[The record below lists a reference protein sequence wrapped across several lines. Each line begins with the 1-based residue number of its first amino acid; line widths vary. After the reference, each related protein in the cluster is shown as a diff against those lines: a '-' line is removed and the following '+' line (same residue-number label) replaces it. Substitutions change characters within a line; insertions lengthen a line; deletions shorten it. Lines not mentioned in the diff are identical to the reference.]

1 LLGNY
6 NSRRYYWFFNDG
18 CSNMAM

>member
-6 NSRRYYWFFNDG
+6 NSRRYYWFFNDD